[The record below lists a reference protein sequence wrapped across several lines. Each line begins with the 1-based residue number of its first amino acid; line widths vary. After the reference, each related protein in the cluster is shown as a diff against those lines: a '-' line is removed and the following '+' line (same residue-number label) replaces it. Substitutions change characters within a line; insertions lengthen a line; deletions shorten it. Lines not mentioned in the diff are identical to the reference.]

1 MELLSNLKINLL
13 TLQKLDETIYDF
25 INYYNKEKIQSN
37 LK

>member
-1 MELLSNLKINLL
+1 M